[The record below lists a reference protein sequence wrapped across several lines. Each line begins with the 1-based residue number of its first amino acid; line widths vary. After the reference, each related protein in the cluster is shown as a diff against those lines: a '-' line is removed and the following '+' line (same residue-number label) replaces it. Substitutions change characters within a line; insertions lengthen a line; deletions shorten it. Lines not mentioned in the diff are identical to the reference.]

1 VIVRIA
7 TDDQYRLPDDLVDD
21 LNQIDEQAQ
30 QAAEANDE
38 AAFQQHLAKM
48 IELVQTRGERLGD
61 DELEESQVILPPP
74 HSTID
79 EVGEHF
85 DGEGLIPG

>member
-7 TDDQYRLPDDLVDD
+7 TDDQYRLPDELVGE
-21 LNQIDEQAQ
+21 LNAI
-30 QAAEANDE
+30 DE
-38 AAFQQHLAKM
+38 AAESAAKAGDDDTFKSQLAKM

-61 DELEESQVILPPP
+61 DELLESEVILPPP
-74 HSTID
+74 DSTIA
-79 EVGEHF
+79 EVGDAF

>member
-1 VIVRIA
+1 MIVRVA
-7 TDDQYRLPDDLVDD
+7 TDDQYRLPDDLVDE
-21 LNQIDEQAQ
+21 LNRIDEAAQ
-30 QAAEANDE
+30 KAAEANDE
-38 AAFQQHLAKM
+38 RAFQEQLAKM
-48 IELVQTRGERLGD
+48 IELVQSRGERLGD

-74 HSTID
+74 HSTIE

>member
-7 TDDQYRLPDDLVDD
+7 TDDQYRLPDDLVDE
-21 LNQIDEQAQ
+21 LNEHDEAAQ
-30 QAAEANDE
+30 KAAEAGDE
-38 AAFQQHLAKM
+38 PTFQQQLAKM
-48 IELVQTRGERLGD
+48 IELVQSRGERLGD

-74 HSTID
+74 HSTIA
-79 EVGEHF
+79 EVGDAF